1 MWFRVYYVPVLSV
14 DDVVNFILCCTARR
28 SLTRET
34 ENDEE
39 GRVMMQKRDVSALA
53 RPGQAADSHHT
64 CTRARLRVCACATH
78 EDGCSP
84 TISCSIHYLTWN

>member
-1 MWFRVYYVPVLSV
+1 MLLVLHYVVYFTLCSAFCIMWFRVYYVPVLSV

-39 GRVMMQKRDVSALA
+39 GRVM
-53 RPGQAADSHHT
+53 
-64 CTRARLRVCACATH
+64 
-78 EDGCSP
+78 
-84 TISCSIHYLTWN
+84 

>member
-1 MWFRVYYVPVLSV
+1 MGGDQCQNDVLQLMCHRVNYVPVLSV

-39 GRVMMQKRDVSALA
+39 GRVMMQKRDVSA
-53 RPGQAADSHHT
+53 PHT
-64 CTRARLRVCACATH
+64 YTCAPTSVRMRDTRRWLL
-78 EDGCSP
+78 S
-84 TISCSIHYLTWN
+84 N